1 MKKLLILLFVLAFIF
16 PSEMNAQRRK
26 SKGKK
31 AASATKPKPKSKTKK
46 YSDFVKKDTKTDEGL
61 FKVHE
66 NDGKYFYEIPKN
78 LLGKEMLLVSRIKEL
93 PSNFGGGYVN
103 AGSKTNE
110 QVVIW
115 EQFKKKILLKIKSYN
130 AIANDSLPIY
140 KSVKSNNLE
149 PILYAFDIKTQSK
162 DSTAVLI
169 DVTKFFSSDVKA
181 ISGIDSRARTQYKVR
196 RLDTKR
202 SFINTIKSYPKN
214 IEVVQDF
221 TFEAS
226 KPPSNRNAGT
236 ISIRM
241 NQSMILLP
249 EKPMMP
255 RLFDK
260 RVGYFTVGTVD
271 YNSEKL
277 KADSKRYIRRW
288 RLEPKDKEA
297 YARGELVEPIKP
309 IVYYLDPATPKKLR
323 KYIKQGVDDWAGVF
337 ETAGFKNAIMAKMPP
352 TKEEDPEFS
361 MEDIRYSSIRYVAST
376 TRNAVGPSVSDP
388 RSGEI
393 IESDIIW
400 YHNHLRSYRNRYLL
414 ETGAANPSART
425 LDTPA
430 EEIGEMMRMVIA
442 HEIGHAL
449 GLPHNMAASYAYPTE
464 SLRDGDFTQK
474 NGIAATIMDYA
485 RYNYVAQP
493 EDKNVRFIRQLGPYD
508 HYSINWGYR
517 VISNANT
524 PKDEVKTLD
533 NWIDEKAGDPIYKFG
548 YQRRGGFDPASQTEG
563 IGNDLVK
570 ASTYGIKNL
579 KIVAKNLPEWTSD
592 QTNDYADLNEL
603 YGELL
608 SVWNRYINHVVGNVG
623 GVFEDNKKPNQQGNV
638 YTVLAKSKQK
648 ESLNWLLKNTFTTPN
663 WLLDKNILANIN
675 HTVFE
680 DNRADY
686 GTALDLDFGITNISG
701 SVFNN
706 NGNSGQGLL
715 ADQYVISMRDL
726 AELTLEHVTM
736 ADNNVQNATIG
747 RPNGSPI
754 TINIYSSIIYNPN
767 TGPVFDDF
775 AAFTPDIDCVI
786 AHEIASMQTLGGIQL
801 LNNDPKFKAPLDRD
815 YHLDAMFSP
824 AVDFCSESN
833 VLGDLKDM
841 DGHTRGWDDGS
852 VPNDQN
858 NPNYV
863 FDAGADETYDNDI
876 IFENGFE

>member
-1 MKKLLILLFVLAFIF
+1 MKKLLILSLLLAFIF
-16 PSEMNAQRRK
+16 PSEINAQRKK
-26 SKGKK
+26 SKKK
-31 AASATKPKPKSKTKK
+31 TETSTEKTKPKSKTKK
-46 YSDFVKKDTKTDEGL
+46 YSDFIKKDTKTDEGL

-66 NDGKYFYEIPKN
+66 TKDKFYYEIPKE

-93 PSNFGGGYVN
+93 PSGFGGGYVN

-110 QVVIW
+110 QVVVW

-149 PILYAFDIKTQSK
+149 PILYAFDIETESK

-181 ISGIDSRARTQYKVR
+181 ISGINSRARTQYKVK
-196 RLDTKR
+196 RLDASR
-202 SFINTIKSYPKN
+202 SFINTIKSYPQN
-214 IEVVQDF
+214 VEVVQDF
-221 TFEAS
+221 TFDAS
-226 KPPSNRNAGT
+226 KPPSNSRAQT

-260 RVGYFTVGTVD
+260 RVGYFTVGNID

-277 KADSKRYIRRW
+277 KADSKKYIRRW

-309 IVYYLDPATPKKLR
+309 IVYYLDPATPEKLR
-323 KYIKQGVDDWAGVF
+323 KYIKQGVDDWQKVF

-376 TRNAVGPSVSDP
+376 TRNATGPSVSDP

-449 GLPHNMAASYAYPTE
+449 GLPHNMAASYAYPVE
-464 SLRDGDFTQK
+464 SLRNGDFTQK

-485 RYNYVAQP
+485 RYNYIAQP
-493 EDKNVRFIRQLGPYD
+493 GDEGVRFIRQLGPYD

-517 VISNANT
+517 VIPGAGS

-533 NWIDEKAGDPIYKFG
+533 GWIDQKANDPIYKFG
-548 YQRRGGFDPASQTEG
+548 IQRRGGFDPASQTEG
-563 IGNDLVK
+563 IGNDQVK
-570 ASTYGIKNL
+570 ASNYGIKNL
-579 KIVAKNLPEWTSD
+579 KIVAKNLPQWTSD
-592 QTNDYADLNEL
+592 QTNNYEDLSEL

-608 SVWNRYINHVVGNVG
+608 GTWNRYVGHVIGNVG
-623 GVFEDNKKPNQQGNV
+623 GVFEDNKKPNQKGNV
-638 YTVLAKSKQK
+638 YSVLPKYKQK
-648 ESLNWLLKNTFTTPN
+648 ESLNWLLNNTFTTQN
-663 WLLDKNILANIN
+663 WLLDKNILANTN
-675 HTVFE
+675 HTGYVE
-680 DNRADY
+680 RMGRYQNRHLSSLLNEARLERMINSEVTSYDFY
-686 GTALDLDFGITNISG
+686 AASEMVKDIRKGIFSEANSTQNVTVYRRNLQKSLIDRLGVLLNSKNAKNSDISSIARGELTALKYQVTTASKRAVNSITKYHYKDCLAKI
-701 SVFNN
+701 
-706 NGNSGQGLL
+706 NSIL
-715 ADQYVISMRDL
+715 
-726 AELTLEHVTM
+726 
-736 ADNNVQNATIG
+736 
-747 RPNGSPI
+747 
-754 TINIYSSIIYNPN
+754 
-767 TGPVFDDF
+767 
-775 AAFTPDIDCVI
+775 
-786 AHEIASMQTLGGIQL
+786 
-801 LNNDPKFKAPLDRD
+801 DPK
-815 YHLDAMFSP
+815 
-824 AVDFCSESN
+824 
-833 VLGDLKDM
+833 
-841 DGHTRGWDDGS
+841 
-852 VPNDQN
+852 
-858 NPNYV
+858 
-863 FDAGADETYDNDI
+863 
-876 IFENGFE
+876 